1 MFKSL
6 FNYIAGNNSKG
17 LLDIFQTKKSILNL
31 VFINLG
37 TKIPMTVPVS
47 RKNIDIDEESLEMEM
62 SFYLNVEEPPE
73 PKNPNL
79 YISKREEIS
88 VYTR

>member
-1 MFKSL
+1 MVNIK
-6 FNYIAGNNSKG
+6 YCYEINSKSKG
-17 LLDIFQTKKSILNL
+17 
-31 VFINLG
+31 FINLG